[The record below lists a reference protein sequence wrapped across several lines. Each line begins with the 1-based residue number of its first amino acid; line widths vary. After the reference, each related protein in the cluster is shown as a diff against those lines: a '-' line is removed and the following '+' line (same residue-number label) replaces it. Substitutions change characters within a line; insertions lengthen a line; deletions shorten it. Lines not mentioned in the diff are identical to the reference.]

1 MQGLAVDDAAWAS
14 AWRGRAVAD
23 KAALALG
30 LVLCAAVLPAWPGS
44 LLVTVVALTAA
55 TALARTPWPLLLRTL
70 AAPAAF
76 VVLGGVSV
84 AITVRGAPDW
94 GVGVT
99 DESVRRALEV
109 TAHAV
114 AGTSAMILLAVTTPM
129 VDLLAGLR
137 RARVPQAC
145 VDVAGLV
152 YRLLFVLLTSLRSVR
167 RSQVAR
173 LGYSTPRRSM
183 QSAALLTAAVLTSAW
198 DRASRLEDGLA
209 GREFGVADPVDA
221 VPPPRSSPRFLA
233 GAIGV
238 MVAVVVVSV
247 VVS

>member
-23 KAALALG
+23 KAVLALG

-55 TALARTPWPLLLRTL
+55 TAFARTPWPLLLRTL

-94 GVGVT
+94 GVGAT

-137 RARVPQAC
+137 PAGVRRRRGVGLPVAVRPADVAAIGPPIPGRPARVLHPAPL
-145 VDVAGLV
+145 DA
-152 YRLLFVLLTSLRSVR
+152 VR
-167 RSQVAR
+167 RAAHRGRADLGLGSSVPAR
-173 LGYSTPRRSM
+173 GRSRGSGVRGGRSGGCR
-183 QSAALLTAAVLTSAW
+183 SAAA
-198 DRASRLEDGLA
+198 
-209 GREFGVADPVDA
+209 
-221 VPPPRSSPRFLA
+221 
-233 GAIGV
+233 
-238 MVAVVVVSV
+238 
-247 VVS
+247 